1 MVWISGEADDAAY
14 VGFRSREAIAF
25 QRARARL
32 SPATMPSRTRKA
44 YDRRLADGR
53 LTPDPSQI
61 AVVEALSQLEK
72 ALARKSPLG
81 GLFGPRAVRGVY
93 LWGPPGRGKSLL
105 MDLFYACTP
114 EPRKKRA
121 HFHAF
126 LARVHDLMRQWRE
139 GDSRTRKAVFG
150 QSRPKGGLPFGQ
162 SGGGDDPIRRVAE
175 LIASEA
181 RLLCFDELQV
191 TDIADALILGR
202 LFEALF
208 EQDVV
213 LAVTSNRAP
222 DQLYLNG
229 INRELFTPFIDLIEE
244 KCVVVN
250 VAGAR
255 DWRLDR
261 LLGDRVW
268 FAPADAEARAGFET
282 LWSDLKGEQAECP
295 ARLTVLG
302 REVVIDR
309 TDGGLARATFARLCG
324 TALGP
329 QDYLAIAGR
338 FHTLFVEDVPVLG
351 PANHQEARR
360 FVTLID
366 ALYEAGTRLVTLA
379 EAAPEALYA
388 AGEGA
393 FEFQRTI
400 SRLNEMSGAEWLAR
414 ERSS

>member
-1 MVWISGEADDAAY
+1 
-14 VGFRSREAIAF
+14 
-25 QRARARL
+25 
-32 SPATMPSRTRKA
+32 MPSRIRTA

-61 AVVEALSQLEK
+61 PVVEALARLEK
-72 ALARKSPLG
+72 DLRRKAPMG
-81 GLFGPRAVRGVY
+81 GLLGPAPPVRGVY

-105 MDLFYACTP
+105 MDLFCACAP
-114 EPRKKRA
+114 EPRKTRA

-126 LARVHDLMRQWRE
+126 MARVHELIRQWRE
-139 GDSRTRKAVFG
+139 GDAKARKRVFG
-150 QSRPKGGLPFGQ
+150 QSK
-162 SGGGDDPIRRVAE
+162 GDDPIRPVAE

-191 TDIADALILGR
+191 TDIADAMILGR

-208 EQDVV
+208 EAGVV

-229 INRELFTPFIDLIEE
+229 INRQLFLPFIAMIEA
-244 KCVVVN
+244 KCVVLGVS
-250 VAGAR
+250 GAR

-261 LLGDRVW
+261 LMGDRVW
-268 FAPADAEARAGFET
+268 FTPADADARAGFEA
-282 LWSDLKGEQAECP
+282 LWADLKGEQDECP
-295 ARLTVLG
+295 AHLKVLG
-302 REVVIDR
+302 RDVVIER
-309 TDGGLARATFARLCG
+309 TDGGLARATFDELCG

-329 QDYLAIAGR
+329 QDYLAIAER

-366 ALYEAGTRLVTLA
+366 ALYEAGTRLVALA
-379 EAAPEALYA
+379 AAPPEALYRE
-388 AGEGA
+388 GVGA
-393 FEFQRTI
+393 FEFERTA
-400 SRLNEMSGAEWLAR
+400 SRLNEMAGADWLRR
-414 ERSS
+414 ERTA

>member
-1 MVWISGEADDAAY
+1 MS
-14 VGFRSREAIAF
+14 
-25 QRARARL
+25 
-32 SPATMPSRTRKA
+32 SRTRTA

-61 AVVEALSQLEK
+61 AVVEALSRLEK
-72 ALARKSPLG
+72 ALGKKAPLG
-81 GLFGPRAVRGVY
+81 GLFGQAEVRGVY

-114 EPRKKRA
+114 EPRKTRA

-139 GDSRTRKAVFG
+139 GDARARKRVFG
-150 QSRPKGGLPFGQ
+150 QSK
-162 SGGGDDPIRRVAE
+162 GDDPIKPIAG

-229 INRELFTPFIDLIEE
+229 INRDLFVPFIDLI
-244 KCVVVN
+244 KANCVVVN

-268 FAPADAEARAGFET
+268 FTPADADARAAFEA
-282 LWSDLKGEQAECP
+282 LWSDLKGEQDECP
-295 ARLTVLG
+295 AHLTVLG
-302 REVVIDR
+302 REVVIAR
-309 TDGGLARATFARLCG
+309 TDGGLARATFGQLCG

-329 QDYLAIAGR
+329 QDYLAIAER
-338 FHTLFVEDVPVLG
+338 FHTLFLEDLPVLG
-351 PANHQEARR
+351 PAKQQEARR
-360 FVTLID
+360 FVTLVD
-366 ALYEAGTRLVTLA
+366 ALYEAGTRLVVLA
-379 EAAPEALYA
+379 EAAPEALYPV
-388 AGEGA
+388 GVGA
-393 FEFQRTI
+393 FEFERTV
-400 SRLNEMSGAEWLAR
+400 SRLNEMAGAEWLAR
-414 ERSS
+414 ERPA